1 MCPTAR
7 KSPSK
12 AARSG
17 PKHYRLVEVD
27 GLTPML
33 RAVSVWLGVLAHC
46 SVTQPG
52 QVEAIPDDLEL
63 SDDQWEALSDHQP
76 ILGLVRA
83 SKPIV
88 TISECAVC
96 GRWSLVSTGPTTG
109 KCKLTLGCAGV
120 TTKARPAKKELI
132 VPEADLTSEADP
144 DADPELASDP
154 EPDAD
159 AELAS
164 GLKTELASDAGPAA
178 PDDTPVAQVHRS
190 ESELELEG
198 LDNIDDLDWDEPD
211 WLDED

>member
-12 AARSG
+12 AAGSG
-17 PKHYRLVEVD
+17 PKHYRLVVVD

-33 RAVSVWLGVLAHC
+33 QAVSIWLGVLAHC
-46 SVTQPG
+46 SVTLPS

-63 SDDQWEALSDHQP
+63 SDDQWEVLSDHQP
-76 ILGLVRA
+76 VLGLVRA

-88 TISECAVC
+88 TVSECAVC

-120 TTKARPAKKELI
+120 TTKVRPAKKELI
-132 VPEADLTSEADP
+132 VPEDDLA
-144 DADPELASDP
+144 PETDL
-154 EPDAD
+154 
-159 AELAS
+159 
-164 GLKTELASDAGPAA
+164 DAGPAA
-178 PDDTPVAQVHRS
+178 DAPVAQVHRL

-198 LDNIDDLDWDEPD
+198 LDDADNLDWDEPD
-211 WLDED
+211 WSDED